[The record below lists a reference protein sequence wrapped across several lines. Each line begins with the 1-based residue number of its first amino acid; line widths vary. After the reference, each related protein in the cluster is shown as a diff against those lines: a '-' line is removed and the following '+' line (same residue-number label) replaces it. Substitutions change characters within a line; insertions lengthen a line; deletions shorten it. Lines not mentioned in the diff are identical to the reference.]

1 MKRLPLAII
10 VLVAVVAFA
19 AADYFINAP
28 LSELPD
34 IISEFTADTQVF
46 DSSANITQMLIDSNT
61 AEFDYIIA
69 KRDRAK
75 QIFEKFD
82 ISSLENV
89 VIFKNVLDKKEGQGS
104 GDRIIIYEIQGAP
117 NQGQLTYLSLKTKVI
132 DQMTGMGAINEV
144 SGYGYNS
151 FFYND
156 INNQNTGFLLTQI
169 KDNLF
174 GFQYNKGGD
183 GKNFE
188 TIKLMIETLKHL
200 NLLT

>member
-10 VLVAVVAFA
+10 VLIAIAAFA
-19 AADYFINAP
+19 AADYFVNAP
-28 LSELPD
+28 LSKFPD
-34 IISEFTADTQVF
+34 IISQFSADSQVF
-46 DSSANITQMLIDSNT
+46 DSSVNITQMLIDSNP
-61 AEFDYIIA
+61 AEFNYVIA
-69 KRDRAK
+69 KRDRIK

-82 ISSLENV
+82 MSSLENV
-89 VIFKNVLDKKEGQGS
+89 VIFKNILDKKESQ
-104 GDRIIIYEIQGAP
+104 DPNDQIIIYEIQGAP

-132 DQMTGMGAINEV
+132 DQMSGMGAINEV

-174 GFQYNKGGD
+174 GFQYNKREDGG
-183 GKNFE
+183 NFE
-188 TIKLMIETLKHL
+188 TIKLMTETLKHL